1 MITDFLIYVTH
12 NFLLVSK
19 RLNTQGI
26 QLRCK
31 NIVSII
37 ISLTCMSLFTT
48 FYMVLISTRFLT
60 YNKFAFFSIILILC
74 ITIILI
80 ILRKYSQK
88 RYEYTIKIFSERYR
102 FGKVHSTIAF
112 LICFFT
118 PILFIGVGLVLLRH
132 ILY

>member
-19 RLNTQGI
+19 RLNTQDI

-37 ISLTCMSLFTT
+37 ISLTCMSLLAT

-74 ITIILI
+74 ITIILTI
-80 ILRKYSQK
+80 SRKYSQK

-102 FGKVHSTIAF
+102 FDKVHSTITF